1 MISAHRLVRIMVLLL
16 VSFKLSLAGAG
27 KIVGTISDA
36 ETGEN
41 LPYVNVIVHELNLG
55 ASTDENGYFI
65 ILNIPPGSYSVSASF
80 IGYGTLKYE
89 EVLVASGHT
98 TTQNFNLPPAI
109 IEGAEVVVLAKRP
122 LVQKDLTASQ
132 KITSS
137 AEIKAMPVESFIG
150 VLTTQAGVNTGADG
164 AIHIRGGRSN
174 EVGFYIDGISVAN
187 PFSNGLSMNVSNK
200 ALEEMKV
207 VSGAFN
213 AEYGNAM
220 SGIVNIQLKEGSE
233 NFDGSISYY
242 SGDYI
247 SNNSDIFINIDDVNL
262 LSNSVLEANLTGPI
276 LDRKLTFNIS
286 GKYRDNEGYLY
297 GVREHLPG
305 DSANFEDAD
314 NYYIELN
321 GDSAYVSM
329 NPSKSFNSLA
339 KFTYRVSPT
348 LKFSLQTLMDQ
359 GWRKSYDHAYK
370 YNPDGIYNRYYDNN
384 GLSLRINHS
393 LGRTY
398 YEASLYQ
405 NATDASQYVYEDPFD
420 SRYVPTSRIDGSPA
434 SATFAFGGT
443 RMGHY
448 FSNSNTQGFKFD
460 FTSQIGTHNEMKFG
474 IDLKNNHLE
483 STSKVI
489 LYDNNNFRQ
498 PTILDENTS
507 PTHIKYVGDAEFYSA
522 YVQDKLEYESMI
534 MNAGL
539 RFDYFDSNSDYPVDL
554 LDPEGERAQAEAK
567 FSLSPRL
574 GVAFP
579 ITDKGILHFSYGHFY
594 QMPSLS
600 QLYTTSIFSA
610 NGAPSLGYSNLKPQK
625 TILYEFGLQQ
635 QLGEYIALEA
645 TAFYKDIRD
654 LLAVQSIYYESAKYG
669 PSRYSIRLNKDYATV
684 KGLTMSVAKPYDSR
698 SRLSGSL
705 DYTFQETEGNDIT
718 AGSFFYSQFSDEEQE
733 KEIVYLSWDQTHLL
747 NASVT
752 YSVRGNWSASVIGK
766 LASGWPYT
774 PNIPLANYNPTTNTE
789 RKPWQYQMDLR
800 LNKSLKFG
808 ALSYNVFVK
817 VFNLLDRK
825 NERYVYNDTG
835 RSGYTFVNQS
845 TQETEE
851 FKSHYGEPGIHTWS
865 EYQVRPTYY
874 SHPRSFYMGFSID
887 F

>member
-1 MISAHRLVRIMVLLL
+1 MISARVILRITFLLL
-16 VSFKLSLAGAG
+16 ISLNISYAAAG
-27 KIVGTISDA
+27 KIVGTITDA
-36 ETGEN
+36 ETGEK
-41 LPYVNVIVHELNLG
+41 LAYVNIIVHELNLG
-55 ASTDENGYFI
+55 ASTDENGYYV
-65 ILNIPPGSYSVSASF
+65 ILNVPPGSYSVSASF
-80 IGYGTLKYE
+80 IGYQKMMYE
-89 EVLVASGHT
+89 EVPAASGNT
-98 TTQNFNLPPAI
+98 TIQNFSLPLAV
-109 IEGAEVVVLAKRP
+109 IEGTEVVVLAKRP
-122 LVQKDLTASQ
+122 LVQKDLTSSQ
-132 KITSS
+132 KVTSS
-137 AEIKAMPVESFIG
+137 AEIRAMPVESFIG

-200 ALEEMKV
+200 SLEEMKV

-242 SGDYI
+242 TGDYI
-247 SNNSDIFINIDDVNL
+247 SKNTDIFTNIDDVDL
-262 LSNSVLEANLTGPI
+262 FSNSVIEGNLTGPI
-276 LDRKLTFNIS
+276 WGRKLTFNLS
-286 GKYRDNEGYLY
+286 GKYKTNQGYLY
-297 GVREHLPG
+297 GIREHLPG
-305 DSANFEDAD
+305 DSANFEDQN
-314 NYYIELN
+314 NYYIELG

-329 NPSKSFNSLA
+329 NPSTNLNMLA
-339 KFTYRVSPT
+339 KFTFRVTPR
-348 LKFSLQTLMDQ
+348 LKFSFQTLMDG
-359 GWRKSYDHAYK
+359 GWYKSYDHAYK

-384 GLSLRINHS
+384 GFSIRVNHS
-393 LGRTY
+393 LGKTY

-405 NATDASQYVYEDPFD
+405 NATDASQYVYKDPYD

-448 FSNSNTQGFKFD
+448 YSNSKTNGFKVD
-460 FTSQIGTHNEMKFG
+460 LTSQIGSHNEVKMGVDFKT
-474 IDLKNNHLE
+474 NHLE

-489 LYDNNNFRQ
+489 LYDNNNFRE
-498 PTILDENTS
+498 PTILEENTS
-507 PTHIKYVGDAEFYSA
+507 PTHIKYVGDGEFYSG
-522 YVQDKLEYESMI
+522 YIQDKLEYESMI
-534 MNAGL
+534 MNAGV
-539 RFDYFDSNSDYPVDL
+539 RYDYFNPNADYPVNL
-554 LDPEGERAQAEAK
+554 LNPEGERADAK
-567 FSLSPRL
+567 AKSSISPRL

-610 NGAPSLGYSNLKPQK
+610 NGSPSLGYADLKPEK
-625 TILYEFGLQQ
+625 TVLYEFGLQQ
-635 QLGEYIALEA
+635 QLGEFIALEA

-669 PSRYSIRLNKDYATV
+669 PASYRIRLNKDYATV
-684 KGLTMSVAKPYDSR
+684 KGFTMSLSKPYDRR
-698 SRLSGSL
+698 SHLSGAL

-733 KEIVYLSWDQTHLL
+733 KEIVFLSWDQTHLL
-747 NASVT
+747 NSTVT
-752 YSVRGNWSASVIGK
+752 YSVAGNWSVSIIGK

-774 PNIPLANYNPTTNTE
+774 PNIPLANYNPRTNTE
-789 RKPWQYQMDLR
+789 RKPWQYQVDMR
-800 LNKSLKFG
+800 LNKTIKFG
-808 ALSYNVFVK
+808 KLSYSLFLK
-817 VFNLLDRK
+817 VFNLLDKK

-835 RSGYTFVNQS
+835 RSGYTFINQS

-851 FKSHYGEPGIHTWS
+851 FKSHYGEAGIHTWA

-874 SHPRSFYMGFSID
+874 SHPRSVYMGFSVD